1 MQVKIKPGKL
11 SGEIIAPS
19 SKSFCHRL
27 LIGAS
32 MAKGTSTISN
42 VLFSK
47 DIEATIN
54 CLEALGA
61 KFEIEG
67 NTVKTDGTD
76 FLKNVKDEMYANESG
91 STLRFLIPFAM
102 LCDKKI
108 SLYGS
113 KRLMERP
120 LDVYEDIAKDNGYLF
135 EKYED
140 HVTVKGKLKP
150 GKYKVRGDISSQFI
164 TGLMYALSTYKQES
178 VIEIIEPI
186 ESRSYIDLTVEAM
199 KYYGV
204 NVSFT
209 GNVIVIKDSDY
220 KTYDGMVEADESNA
234 AFLDGFNLLGSDV
247 TVKGLNRNTLQGD
260 SVYHK
265 DYPLI
270 KNGKAVLDLANCPD
284 LGPVYMALAALNHGA
299 VLKNTRRLKAK
310 ECDRGLAMKQE
321 LEKIGAK
328 VNLSDNEIEV
338 IPAEVKTGDYIF
350 DSHNDH
356 RIVMAMSVVST
367 VTGGTIRNAE
377 AVSKSYP
384 HFFDDIR
391 KLQAKVEI
399 EDDCKC

>member
-1 MQVKIKPGKL
+1 MQVTIKPGKL

-61 KFEIEG
+61 RFEIEG
-67 NTVKTDGTD
+67 NTVKADGTD
-76 FLKNVKDEMYANESG
+76 FLKNVREKMFANESG

-120 LDVYEDIAKDNGYLF
+120 LDVYEDIARDNGYLF

-140 HVTVKGKLKP
+140 HVMVKGKLKP

-164 TGLMYALSTYKQES
+164 TGLMYALSTYKEES

-204 NVSFT
+204 NVLFT
-209 GNVIVIKDSDY
+209 GNVIVIKDSEY

-234 AFLDGFNLLGSDV
+234 AFLDGFNLLGSNV
-247 TVKGLNRNTLQGD
+247 KVKGLNENTLQGD

-338 IPAEVKTGDYIF
+338 IPANIKTGDYIF